1 MKFIKLALCS
11 LAIFFAN
18 TNAADSVLLQ
28 SGVFGENGFPEA
40 KESTES
46 KAPKLKDMSK
56 KEARKARAAKRFMQR
71 RRHNELRKKR

>member
-18 TNAADSVLLQ
+18 TNAVDSVLLQ

-46 KAPKLKDMSK
+46 KAPKLKDMPK
-56 KEARKARAAKRFMQR
+56 KEASGILARVRAMRRKK
-71 RRHNELRKKR
+71 HNELKKKK

>member
-18 TNAADSVLLQ
+18 TNAVDSVLLQ
-28 SGVFGENGFPEA
+28 SGIFRDNGFPEA
-40 KESTES
+40 RKSI
-46 KAPKLKDMSK
+46 KHKNPRIKHMSK

-71 RRHNELRKKR
+71 RRHNELRKKW